1 MNQCMRK
8 KNVLFICGSAN
19 QTTQMMSIADEMKG
33 VECYFTPYYADGLL
47 RHAAESGLLDFTI
60 LGGEFQKK
68 SLSLLYQSQRLID
81 WRGESRIYD
90 LVVTCSDLI
99 IPHNIRSTAIV
110 LVQEGMT
117 DPENM
122 VYHLVKK
129 LHLPRYIA
137 STSMTGLS
145 DAYVAFCVA
154 SDEYKSL
161 FVKKGVKQEKIVV
174 TGIPNFDNCLM
185 YCNNSF
191 PYRNFVLAAT
201 SDTRETFRYENRKQF
216 IRKVI
221 TIAQGRDIIF
231 KLHPNEQGVRARREI
246 EKLCP
251 NAIIYHEGNA
261 HEMIA
266 NCDVL
271 ITKFSTLVYTGI
283 ALGKEVYSD
292 FPIHE
297 LRKLLPIQNGGTSA
311 AAIARVCEQS
321 MNGIGLHKI
330 KHREK
335 VSVRPLVYSKV

>member
-1 MNQCMRK
+1 
-8 KNVLFICGSAN
+8 
-19 QTTQMMSIADEMKG
+19 MMAIADELKD
-33 VECYFTPYYADGLL
+33 VECYFTTYYADGLL
-47 RHAAESGLLDFTI
+47 RYAAERGLLDFTI

-68 SLSLLYQSQRLID
+68 SLSLLHQSRRLMD
-81 WRGESRIYD
+81 PRGESRHYD

-99 IPHNIRSTAIV
+99 IPRNIRGSAIV

-117 DPENM
+117 DPENRL
-122 VYHLVKK
+122 YHIVKNFR
-129 LHLPRYIA
+129 LPRYLA

-145 DAYVAFCVA
+145 DAYTVFCVA
-154 SDEYKSL
+154 SENYKSL
-161 FVKKGVKQEKIVV
+161 FINKGVKSEKIVV
-174 TGIPNFDNCLM
+174 TGIPNYDNCLM

-201 SDTRETFRYENRKQF
+201 SDTRETFRYENRKKF
-216 IRKVI
+216 IRKVCN
-221 TIAQGRDIIF
+221 IADGRQIIF
-231 KLHPNEQGVRARREI
+231 KLHPNEKFQRAYREI
-246 EKLCP
+246 EKICP
-251 NAIIYHEGNA
+251 NAIIYHDGNA

-311 AAIARVCEQS
+311 SAISQVCERIL
-321 MNGIGLHKI
+321 NGFQAQDINQNEEFNHHTL
-330 KHREK
+330 
-335 VSVRPLVYSKV
+335 LYSKV